1 MDGDKLIQQMGS
13 KKLPNL
19 TRMSNYQTQRGS
31 SVDLSNDTHDENYS
45 STTSCRSTQGILSS
59 YPHSTILSLANRHS
73 ASVVYSQSPIVSI
86 PEQNSSIAHGFD
98 QSVDGKMDKF
108 TCENRSHYSSSV
120 AQSLYCES
128 LMPMNSS
135 NKPLNEIQSCTGTIV
150 VSMVNA
156 VNQSACQP
164 RLNIS
169 QTMLN
174 VSQQSCTTS
183 SRLTPTTPPP
193 PPPKGPVYKW
203 TPDDV
208 VAFVRGTPGCGA
220 YASAFL
226 NNEIDGEA
234 LLLLAEDQFIQPPIG
249 MKIGPA
255 LKLVARLES
264 LRHCC

>member
-1 MDGDKLIQQMGS
+1 MGS

-86 PEQNSSIAHGFD
+86 PEQKLIN
-98 QSVDGKMDKF
+98 
-108 TCENRSHYSSSV
+108 
-120 AQSLYCES
+120 
-128 LMPMNSS
+128 
-135 NKPLNEIQSCTGTIV
+135 CTRTIV